1 MMMDEFTK
9 IRIRKIMEAYTEGR
23 IPVHLQSKMRLI
35 YKIRGSNV
43 TLVEE
48 RPAFRSD
55 QWVQHDIAQFRL
67 DQGQWK
73 IYWKDSRGK
82 WHFVDDF
89 IADSNFENQLAIV
102 DKDER
107 GMFWG

>member
-1 MMMDEFTK
+1 MDEFTK
-9 IRIRKIMEAYTEGR
+9 KLIQKIMVAYTENK
-23 IPVHLQSKMRLI
+23 IPVHLQSKMRLT

-55 QWVQHDIAQFRL
+55 QWIQHDIAQFRL

-73 IYWKDSRGK
+73 IYWKNSKSK
-82 WHFVDDF
+82 WHYIDDY
-89 IADSNFENQLAIV
+89 IADSSFENQLAIV
-102 DKDER
+102 DKDEH
-107 GMFWG
+107 GMFWN